1 MEQSTILGVVSD
13 DASIN
18 KTQKIRKLQ
27 NIYLI
32 KIVIKHKN
40 DICMTFHKRSIF

>member
-27 NIYLI
+27 
-32 KIVIKHKN
+32 KN
-40 DICMTFHKRSIF
+40 YVNKNCGRT